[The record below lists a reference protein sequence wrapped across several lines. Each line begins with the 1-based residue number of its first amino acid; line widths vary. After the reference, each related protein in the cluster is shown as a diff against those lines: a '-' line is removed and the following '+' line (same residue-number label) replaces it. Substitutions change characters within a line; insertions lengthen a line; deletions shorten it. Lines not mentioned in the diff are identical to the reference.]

1 MKAPSRSWRLRP
13 MRSHPRTLSLAL
25 VLLAWACVGCTSGT
39 RIYVRSSERS
49 NDGNT
54 LYAMV
59 RSVDAKTIR
68 SNEIYHDVAAKLFAD
83 PVDSSVMESRP
94 IFPGNPVTFVL
105 NEEQAKN
112 LVVYFLFTNPGQNWR
127 LPLRS
132 PLPSEVYVDLGDNEI
147 ERVQMRK

>member
-1 MKAPSRSWRLRP
+1 MKRL
-13 MRSHPRTLSLAL
+13 TLILSIWLCA
-25 VLLAWACVGCTSGT
+25 GCAAGT

-68 SNEIYHDVAAKLFAD
+68 SNEAYHEVASKLFSD
-83 PVDSSVMESRP
+83 PVDDSVLESRP
-94 IFPGNPVTFVL
+94 IFPGNPMTFNVS
-105 NEEQAKN
+105 EGEAKN
-112 LVVYFLFTNPGQNWR
+112 LVVYFLFTSPGQNWR

>member
-1 MKAPSRSWRLRP
+1 MMRLV
-13 MRSHPRTLSLAL
+13 LGLWLAL
-25 VLLAWACVGCTSGT
+25 CAGCASGT

-49 NDGNT
+49 NSGNT
-54 LYAMV
+54 LYALV

-68 SNEIYHDVAAKLFAD
+68 SNEVYYDVASKLFAD
-83 PVDSSVMESRP
+83 PADASVLESRP
-94 IFPGNPVTFVL
+94 IFPGNPVTFSVNEGDAKDIVL
-105 NEEQAKN
+105 
-112 LVVYFLFTNPGQNWR
+112 YFLFTNPGQNWR

>member
-1 MKAPSRSWRLRP
+1 VTR
-13 MRSHPRTLSLAL
+13 LAL
-25 VLLAWACVGCTSGT
+25 ALLLATCAGCASGT
-39 RIYVRSSERS
+39 HIYVRSTERS

-59 RSVDAKTIR
+59 RSVDAKTLR
-68 SNEIYHDVAAKLFAD
+68 GNEVYYDVASKLFAD
-83 PVDSSVMESRP
+83 PPDASVLDSRP
-94 IFPGNPVTFVL
+94 IFPGNPVTFSVS
-105 NEEQAKN
+105 EGDAKQI
-112 LVVYFLFTNPGQNWR
+112 VVYFLFTHPGQNWR

>member
-1 MKAPSRSWRLRP
+1 MKR
-13 MRSHPRTLSLAL
+13 LAL
-25 VLLAWACVGCTSGT
+25 VFSVWLCASCVSGT

-54 LYAMV
+54 LYALV
-59 RSVDAKTIR
+59 RNVDAKTIR
-68 SNEIYHDVAAKLFAD
+68 SNEIYHDVASKLFAD
-83 PVDSSVMESRP
+83 PADASVIESRP
-94 IFPGNPVTFVL
+94 IFPGNPVTFNVS
-105 NEEQAKN
+105 EGDAKN

>member
-1 MKAPSRSWRLRP
+1 MKRL
-13 MRSHPRTLSLAL
+13 ML
-25 VLLAWACVGCTSGT
+25 VLSIWICASCASGT

-54 LYAMV
+54 LYALV

-68 SNEIYHDVAAKLFAD
+68 SNEIYHDVASKLFAD
-83 PVDSSVMESRP
+83 PVDPSVLDNRP
-94 IFPGNPVTFVL
+94 IFPGNPVTFNVS
-105 NEEQAKN
+105 EGDAKN

>member
-1 MKAPSRSWRLRP
+1 MKW
-13 MRSHPRTLSLAL
+13 LAL
-25 VLLAWACVGCTSGT
+25 VLICACAGCAAGT

-59 RSVDAKTIR
+59 RSVDAKVLR
-68 SNEIYHDVAAKLFAD
+68 SNEAYQEVAAKLFSD
-83 PVDSSVMESRP
+83 PVDESVLESRP
-94 IFPGNPVTFVL
+94 IFPGNPVTFSVG
-105 NEEQAKN
+105 EGGAKN
-112 LVVYFLFTNPGQNWR
+112 LVVYFLFTSPGQNWR

-132 PLPSEVYVDLGDNEI
+132 PLPSEVYIDLGNNEI

>member
-1 MKAPSRSWRLRP
+1 MKLL
-13 MRSHPRTLSLAL
+13 TLVLAL
-25 VLLAWACVGCTSGT
+25 IGAGCVSGT
-39 RIYVRSSERS
+39 RIYVRSTDRS

-54 LYAMV
+54 LYAML

-83 PVDSSVMESRP
+83 PADSSVVESRP
-94 IFPGNPVTFVL
+94 IFPGNPVTFNVS
-105 NEEQAKN
+105 EGDATN
-112 LVVYFLFTNPGQNWR
+112 LVVYFLFTRPGQNWR

>member
-1 MKAPSRSWRLRP
+1 MKRL
-13 MRSHPRTLSLAL
+13 TLAL
-25 VLLAWACVGCTSGT
+25 AVWLCASCVSGT

-59 RSVDAKTIR
+59 RNVDAKTIR
-68 SNEIYHDVAAKLFAD
+68 SNEIYHDVASKLFAD
-83 PVDSSVMESRP
+83 PVDASVIESRP
-94 IFPGNPVTFVL
+94 IFPGNPVTFNVS
-105 NEEQAKN
+105 EGDAKN

>member
-1 MKAPSRSWRLRP
+1 MKRL
-13 MRSHPRTLSLAL
+13 ML
-25 VLLAWACVGCTSGT
+25 VLSVWICASCASGT

-54 LYAMV
+54 LYALV

-68 SNEIYHDVAAKLFAD
+68 SNEIYHDVASKLFAD
-83 PVDSSVMESRP
+83 PVDPSVIENRP
-94 IFPGNPVTFVL
+94 IFPGNPVTFNVS
-105 NEEQAKN
+105 EGDAKN

>member
-1 MKAPSRSWRLRP
+1 MKFL
-13 MRSHPRTLSLAL
+13 ML
-25 VLLAWACVGCTSGT
+25 VLSVWLCVGCASGT

-59 RSVDAKTIR
+59 RSVDAKTIG

-83 PVDSSVMESRP
+83 PVDASVIESRP
-94 IFPGNPVTFVL
+94 IFPGNPVTFNVS
-105 NEEQAKN
+105 EGDAKN
-112 LVVYFLFTNPGQNWR
+112 LVLYFLFTQPGQNWR

-132 PLPSEVYVDLGDNEI
+132 PLPSEVYVDLGDSEI

>member
-1 MKAPSRSWRLRP
+1 MKR
-13 MRSHPRTLSLAL
+13 LAL
-25 VLLAWACVGCTSGT
+25 VLALWLCAGCATGT

-59 RSVDAKTIR
+59 RSVDAKTLR

-83 PVDSSVMESRP
+83 PVDASVMESRP
-94 IFPGNPVTFVL
+94 IFPGNPVTFDVR
-105 NEEQAKN
+105 EGDAKN
-112 LVVYFLFTNPGQNWR
+112 VVVYFLFTNPGQNWR